1 MSNFAFSQHN
11 SNLKSRQSN
20 SPASLL
26 IRHSALVH
34 LEAELLISV
43 SIPTNRARLRPTK
56 DVLHSAVLEGTG
68 EELDRNRFS
77 RFWVDVTSREC
88 VQA

>member
-26 IRHSALVH
+26 IRHSALLH
-34 LEAELLISV
+34 LEAELLVRV
-43 SIPTNRARLRPTK
+43 SIPTNRTRLRPTK
-56 DVLHSAVLEGTG
+56 DVLHGAVLEGTG
-68 EELDRNRFS
+68 
-77 RFWVDVTSREC
+77 
-88 VQA
+88 